1 MVKLSSLS
9 GKTILINSMS
19 RIGKQIINI
28 PEKTAVVVSGSTLS
42 VKGPL
47 GELARTLHPSIE
59 VKVEG
64 NTATV
69 HPKKETLETRAL
81 WGTFA
86 SHLKN
91 MVSGVNKPF
100 EKKLILEGIGY
111 KSEVK
116 GDKIVFAL
124 GFSHPVEVVIPKE
137 LKVTAEKNNIT
148 VSGIDKEL
156 VGGFAADI
164 RALKKPEPYKGKGM
178 RYHDEVIKRKQGK
191 KTA

>member
-1 MVKLSSLS
+1 
-9 GKTILINSMS
+9 MS
-19 RIGKQIINI
+19 RIGKKVIALPANT
-28 PEKTAVVVSGSTLS
+28 EVKVSGSTLL

-47 GELARTLHPSIE
+47 GELTRELHPMIE

-64 NTATV
+64 ANATV
-69 HPKKETLETRAL
+69 HRKKETLESKAL

-86 SHLKN
+86 SHLIN
-91 MVSGVNKPF
+91 MVEGVNKPF

-124 GFSHPVEVVIPKE
+124 GFSHPVEVEVPKT

-148 VSGIDKEL
+148 ISGSNKEE
-156 VGGFAADI
+156 VGAFAAKLRD
-164 RALKKPEPYKGKGM
+164 LKKPEPYKGKGM
-178 RYHDEVIKRKQGK
+178 RYSTETIRRKQGK